1 MPKQKG
7 GYPFTDSWFEF
18 PFWILFIIIL
28 IIIGL
33 AAGGIFNP
41 TSSPPSPPNPLIP
54 GQIWH
59 RPEFD
64 ITNAFMENGEAVIT
78 YATNQPY
85 QGLIVKL
92 RLVDGKTNNPW
103 QDFSIGTKTIRL
115 QPKNLS
121 SVGLSVEGYIDYEVT
136 PVTPISSVPITKDTK
151 NNSGTGNLMLF
162 TTSNKNTNPYKAPL
176 PPPQPTKPEPT
187 PNSTSSSGSGSIV
200 TPPSSKPKILPGVPT
215 PMPKPTI
222 LPGVPTPTPKPTILP
237 GVPTPAPKPTI
248 LPGVPTPSTQK
259 SSLPGSLHENFWPF

>member
-41 TSSPPSPPNPLIP
+41 TSSPPSPPKPLIP

-121 SVGLSVEGYIDYEVT
+121 SVGLSVEGYIDYEGT
-136 PVTPISSVPITKDTK
+136 PVTPISSVPITKDTTIK
-151 NNSGTGNLMLF
+151 SKDGLFLLRISKIITTNNVMILVSFSLLF
-162 TTSNKNTNPYKAPL
+162 LPL
-176 PPPQPTKPEPT
+176 LL
-187 PNSTSSSGSGSIV
+187 I
-200 TPPSSKPKILPGVPT
+200 I
-215 PMPKPTI
+215 
-222 LPGVPTPTPKPTILP
+222 
-237 GVPTPAPKPTI
+237 
-248 LPGVPTPSTQK
+248 
-259 SSLPGSLHENFWPF
+259 